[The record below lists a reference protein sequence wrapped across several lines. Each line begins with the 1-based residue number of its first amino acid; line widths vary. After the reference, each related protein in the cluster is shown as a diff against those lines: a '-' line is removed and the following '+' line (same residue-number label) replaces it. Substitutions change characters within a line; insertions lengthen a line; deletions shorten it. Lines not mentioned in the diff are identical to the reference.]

1 MRLGVLGGCGDMG
14 SRTVEVLAT
23 SEDVTEVVVLDR
35 DRERGQELARQPGVT
50 FEPIDATDDAGLA
63 DAIAGLD
70 AVASA
75 LGPFYR
81 FERPLAA
88 AAIAAGVPYASIC
101 DDHGA
106 ADAVMELDPAAR
118 ERGTPVVTGL
128 GWTPGLTNLAARR
141 LYDEIDGLDTV
152 RVFWAGAAADAS
164 GIAVMLHTLY
174 AFDGFVPAVRQGL
187 VEFVPA
193 GASPEPVR
201 FPDPV
206 GSVVTTYV
214 GHPEPLT
221 LPRFLRGVRRVD
233 LKGGLAEGYLNTLTR
248 TLCRTGLARTHNRR
262 QRVVAMLGPLL
273 PWLERLGRVVPASAW
288 RVEGAG
294 PGGAGAYWGAGRMR
308 DLTGVPLALGALLLA
323 RGEVEGSG
331 VFAPEADGFPH
342 ERLWGLLSAHG
353 IRADAVPHA

>member
-1 MRLGVLGGCGDMG
+1 MRVGVLGGCGDMG
-14 SRTVEVLAT
+14 SRAVEVLAT
-23 SEDVTEVVVLDR
+23 SQDVTEVVVFDR
-35 DRERGQELARQPGVT
+35 DTVRGKELARQPGVT
-50 FEPIDATDDAGLA
+50 FEPVDATDDAGLV
-63 DAIAGLD
+63 DALSGLD
-70 AVASA
+70 AAASA

-106 ADAVMELDPAAR
+106 AGAVMELDAAAR
-118 ERGTPVVTGL
+118 DRGVPVVTGL

-141 LYDEIDGLDTV
+141 LYEELDELDTV

-164 GIAVMLHTLY
+164 GTAVVLHTLY

-187 VEFVPA
+187 IEFVPA
-193 GASPEPVR
+193 GTSPEPVR
-201 FPDPV
+201 FPHPV
-206 GSVVTTYV
+206 GSVLTSYV

-233 LKGGLAEGYLNTLTR
+233 LKGGLAEGYLTAFTR
-248 TLCRTGLARTHNRR
+248 VLCRAGLARTHDRR
-262 QRVVAMLGPLL
+262 RRVVGVLGPLL
-273 PWLERLGRVVPASAW
+273 PRLERLGGAVAASAW

-294 PGGAGAYWGAGRMR
+294 PGATGAYWGAGRMR

-323 RGEVEGSG
+323 RGEVDAPG
-331 VFAPEADGFPH
+331 VLAPEADGFPH
-342 ERLWGLLSAHG
+342 QRLWDLLSAHG
-353 IRADAVPHA
+353 IRADAVPQP